1 MLLFRSEEDVQGWC
15 ERHGRAP
22 GAVLGAARL
31 WELARRWYGDRLDP
45 DWRPRSIAESQRILD
60 EVGLTGEFWRLS
72 R

>member
-1 MLLFRSEEDVQGWC
+1 MLLFRSEEDVERWC

-45 DWRPRSIAESQRILD
+45 GWQPRSVEASQAIFTSL
-60 EVGLTGEFWRLS
+60 GLTGEFWRLAG
-72 R
+72 